1 MGTLHNNAGTFLL
14 PRNDLNPNF

>member
-14 PRNDLNPNF
+14 SRNDLNPNF